1 MGWGNVVEKEVMP
14 KKKQRTK
21 IIFKSI
27 PFFLTLLPSLP
38 YLLNSHSILYVQPFY
53 FSYSTMSILL
63 SSRSIY
69 LFDKFYYHNYPEIS
83 FYLFNPII
91 LFIRAIFFYP
101 DVLLHYQCNFILVFH
116 RFQHNI
122 FLLSV

>member
-83 FYLFNPII
+83 YYLFNPII
-91 LFIRAIFFYP
+91 LFIRAIFF
-101 DVLLHYQCNFILVFH
+101 
-116 RFQHNI
+116 
-122 FLLSV
+122 LS